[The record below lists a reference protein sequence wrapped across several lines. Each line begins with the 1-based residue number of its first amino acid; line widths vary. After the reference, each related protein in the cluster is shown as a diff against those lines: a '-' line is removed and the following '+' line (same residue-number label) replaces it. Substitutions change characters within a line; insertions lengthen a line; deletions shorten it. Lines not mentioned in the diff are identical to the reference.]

1 MQRRDFMLTTAR
13 FAGVA
18 GVAGIGI
25 SGLALSGCST
35 TASGTTT
42 DNTRDDP
49 ARRRVDIDADVDATM
64 PRLYSAAPG
73 SRELVAKASGM
84 LVFPSVIAAGFGI
97 GGQYGEGAL
106 RVHSAS
112 AGYYSIA
119 SISVGLQ
126 IGAQSKAIIFLFM
139 THDALDKFRK
149 TDGWAGGV
157 DASVAVL
164 KAGVNG
170 NIDVSAA
177 TGPVVAFVLTNT
189 GLMANLTLEGTKVT
203 RLKL

>member
-1 MQRRDFMLTTAR
+1 MQRRDFMLATASL
-13 FAGVA
+13 AATGLVA
-18 GVAGIGI
+18 A
-25 SGLALSGCST
+25 GCST
-35 TASGTTT
+35 TASTTT
-42 DNTRDDP
+42 TNDAGTEP
-49 ARRRVDIDADVDATM
+49 GKRRNSINSAVDSTL

-73 SRELVAKASGM
+73 SRELVAKAAGM
-84 LVFPSVIAAGFGI
+84 LVFPSVIAAGFGV

-106 RVHSAS
+106 RVHSTT

-119 SISVGLQ
+119 SLSVGLQ

-139 THDALDKFRK
+139 TQDALDKFRK
-149 TDGWAGGV
+149 TDGWSAGV

-164 KAGVNG
+164 KVGANG
-170 NIDVSAA
+170 NIDVNAA
-177 TGPVVAFVLTNT
+177 AGPVVAFVLTNT